1 MNTQNPIIT
10 LLSRIGRANLAFFE
24 SVGRLLSFTG
34 VALSHCVR
42 PPFYGRLIARQM
54 VEIGYYSLGVIGM
67 TTLFAGM
74 VLTLQ
79 SYSGMASNL
88 AETTIPPLVVL
99 AITRELAPVLAGL
112 MVAGRI
118 GASMAAELGTMRV
131 TEQIDALETLST
143 NPFKYLIVPRL
154 IAGVTMLPLLV
165 LIGDIIGIMGGYLV
179 GVYKLDFNPT
189 MYIHTSWQ
197 ALEFMGVVS
206 GITKAG
212 AFGFIIALMGCY
224 HGYHS
229 QGGAQGVGSATT
241 NAVVSSSILILI
253 ANYIITEFFFMA

>member
-1 MNTQNPIIT
+1 MNA
-10 LLSRIGRANLAFFE
+10 LVDFLRRVGRYNMAFFE
-24 SVGRLLSFTG
+24 QTGELLAFTG
-34 VALSHCVR
+34 LSLSHCVR
-42 PPFYGRLIARQM
+42 GPFYGKLIFRQM
-54 VEIGYYSLGVIGM
+54 VEIGFYSLGVIGM

-79 SYSGMASNL
+79 SYSGMSSNL
-88 AETTIPPLVVL
+88 AESTIPQLVVL
-99 AITRELAPVLAGL
+99 AITRELAPVLTGL

-165 LIGDIIGIMGGYLV
+165 LIGDAIGILGGYVV
-179 GVYKLDFNPT
+179 GVYKLGFNPYA
-189 MYIHTSWQ
+189 YIQSSWQ
-197 ALEFMGVVS
+197 ALEFIGVLS
-206 GITKAG
+206 GVTKAA
-212 AFGFIIALMGCY
+212 AFGFIITLMGCY
-224 HGYHS
+224 YGYHS
-229 QGGAQGVGSATT
+229 RGGAQGVGAATT
-241 NAVVSSSILILI
+241 NAVVASSILILI

>member
-1 MNTQNPIIT
+1 MQAFVHF
-10 LLSRIGRANLAFFE
+10 LRRVGRYNMAFFE
-24 SVGRLLSFTG
+24 STGELLAFT
-34 VALSHCVR
+34 ALSLSHCVR
-42 PPFYGRLIARQM
+42 GPFYGQLIFRQM
-54 VEIGYYSLGVIGM
+54 VEIGFYSLGVIGM

-79 SYSGMASNL
+79 SYSGMSSNL

-99 AITRELAPVLAGL
+99 AITRELAPVLTGL

-165 LIGDIIGIMGGYLV
+165 LIGDAIGIFGGYLV
-179 GVYKLDFNPT
+179 GVYKLGFNPYA
-189 MYIHTSWQ
+189 YIQSSWQ
-197 ALEFMGVVS
+197 ALEFIGVLS
-206 GITKAG
+206 GVTKAA
-212 AFGFIIALMGCY
+212 AFGFIITLMGCY
-224 HGYHS
+224 YGYHS
-229 QGGAQGVGSATT
+229 RGGAQGVGAATT

-253 ANYIITEFFFMA
+253 ANYIITEFFFMV